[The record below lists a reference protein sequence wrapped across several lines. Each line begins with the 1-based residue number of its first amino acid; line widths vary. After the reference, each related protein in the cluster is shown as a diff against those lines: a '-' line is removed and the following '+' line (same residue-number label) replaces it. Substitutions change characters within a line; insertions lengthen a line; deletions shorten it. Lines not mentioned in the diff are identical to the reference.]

1 MLNCLIVGAG
11 GFLGAVIRCLMSM
24 LPIHENSLFPFNT
37 LLVNVIGAFFI
48 GVTAAYAAK
57 GDIDP
62 RLLLFL
68 KVGICGG
75 FTTFSTFALE
85 AEGLL
90 AGENYCLLAA
100 YICGSVLLCI
110 GAVMLAKV
118 IVQ

>member
-11 GFLGAVIRCLMSM
+11 GFLGAVFRYLMSM
-24 LPIHENSLFPFNT
+24 LPLHEHSVFPFNT
-37 LLVNVIGAFFI
+37 LLINVIGAFLI
-48 GVTAAYAAK
+48 GIITAYAAK
-57 GDIDP
+57 GNFDP
-62 RLLLFL
+62 RILLFL

-90 AGENYCLLAA
+90 GEGHYSLLAT
-100 YICGSVLLCI
+100 YVCGSVLLCI
-110 GAVMLAKV
+110 GAVILAKV